1 MMFSSPKNL
10 GEAVEKLDSRNWTVL
25 AGGTD
30 IFPGIGDHPLTGNV
44 LDISHIKELREI
56 VCGENC
62 WSIGA
67 LATWSDIQEKELPPA
82 FNALQ
87 LAAREVGSIQIQNRA
102 TMVGNICNASPA
114 ADGVPPLLVLNSLV
128 EAISL
133 SGIRR
138 IPLAEFILENRKIAL
153 NNDELVT
160 RVLVPRAASKGCSAF
175 LKLGSRKY
183 LVISISMVA
192 VRLETD
198 DQGHIIEAAI
208 AVGAC
213 SAVAQ
218 RLKALERL
226 LIGKKVTEDLSS
238 LVAAV
243 HLAPLAPI
251 DDVRAKS
258 DYRNDASLTM
268 VRRALSK
275 VLEQPPK

>member
-102 TMVGNICNASPA
+102 TVVGNICNASPA

>member
-1 MMFSSPKNL
+1 MFCSPKDL
-10 GEAVEKLDSRNWTVL
+10 GEAVEKLDSSNWIVL

-30 IFPGIGDHPLTGNV
+30 IFPAIGGHSLTGNV
-44 LDISHIKELREI
+44 LDISHIKELRGV
-56 VCGENC
+56 VCGENY

-67 LATWSDIQEKELPPA
+67 LATWSDIREKELPPA

-87 LAAREVGSIQIQNRA
+87 LAAREVGSKQIQNRA
-102 TMVGNICNASPA
+102 TIVGNICNASPA
-114 ADGVPPLLVLNSLV
+114 ADGVPPLLVLDSLV
-128 EAISL
+128 ETISL

-138 IPLAEFILENRKIAL
+138 IPLVDFILENRKIVL
-153 NNDELVT
+153 NKNELVT
-160 RVLVPRAASKGCSAF
+160 RVLVSRAASKGCSTF

-192 VRLETD
+192 VSIEAD

-218 RLKALERL
+218 RLKGLERL
-226 LIGKKVTEDLSS
+226 LIGKKVIEDLSP
-238 LVAAV
+238 LVTAV
-243 HLAPLAPI
+243 HLNSLTPI

-268 VRRALSK
+268 VHRALSS
-275 VLEQPPK
+275 VLGQFLK